1 MPDLANTRAEIRKL
15 IEEAKR
21 LEKLHRPDCNESVYW
36 TGRMDGLA
44 EGLAALEKYEN
55 SPGRQDPELS
65 DLLEEDE
72 EPVLDDAAALAF
84 AKALRAARGEANPYP
99 PPEKQDAEP

>member
-1 MPDLANTRAEIRKL
+1 MIDLSRLKADLTSMVAEARRR
-15 IEEAKR
+15 EA
-21 LEKLHRPDCNESVYW
+21 LERPIGSEAVYW
-36 TGRMDGLA
+36 TGRVDGLT
-44 EGLAALEKYEN
+44 EGLAALDKYEN

-72 EPVLDDAAALAF
+72 EPVLDDAAARAF